1 MTLFMEEVQEV
12 LAGGHSAAPSTVP
25 SRLLP
30 VASVTDRQVAL
41 RALAEQLVGEA
52 NAVIGHTSTPV
63 QLADE
68 ATDGRLSFTLRC
80 GSLAAR
86 VQATVA
92 GHQALAELVAERN
105 GTLVPEELASRRDL
119 ERLILKLVGSQR
131 RQHGR

>member
-1 MTLFMEEVQEV
+1 MTVFMEQVQEV
-12 LAGGHSAAPSTVP
+12 LAGGHSAGPSTVP

-30 VASVTDRQVAL
+30 VAGVTDRQVAL

-52 NAVIGHTSTPV
+52 NAVIGNAGTPV

-80 GSLAAR
+80 GLRAAR

-92 GHQALAELVAERN
+92 GHQALAELVVERD
-105 GTLVPEELASRRDL
+105 GTLVAEELASRKDL
-119 ERLILKLVGSQR
+119 ERLILDLVGFGR
-131 RQHGR
+131 RQHVR